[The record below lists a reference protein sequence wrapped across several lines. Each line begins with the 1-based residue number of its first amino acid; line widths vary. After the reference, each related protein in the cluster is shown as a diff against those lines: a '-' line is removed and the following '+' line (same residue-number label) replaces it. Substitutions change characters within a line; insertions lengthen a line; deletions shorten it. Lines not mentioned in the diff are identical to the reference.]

1 MTPPTAPAVTTTTL
15 VHGPGRKPVDVH
27 RPNLPDGP
35 DGPLPVVLLW
45 HGRGP
50 DEREVL
56 APLARAAA
64 ALGVLVVVPDWRS
77 DADDGGRA
85 HLLASAAFARDL
97 AGPAPLVL
105 AGWSAGARA
114 AVAAALNPAAF
125 DGVRPHAV
133 VALAGSYGTP
143 AASTGTV
150 PLDDLRAAARD
161 VPVHLLHGTADTVVP
176 AARTRDLHAALLA
189 RAHPVTHRELPTDH
203 AGLVLTAY
211 SPEAARC
218 LPTTV
223 PHALAAGRTAA
234 ATLAAA
240 AR

>member
-1 MTPPTAPAVTTTTL
+1 MTTTTTH
-15 VHGPGRKPVDVH
+15 VYGPERKAVDVH
-27 RPNLPDGP
+27 RPDGP
-35 DGPLPVVLLW
+35 AGPRPVVLLW

-56 APLARAAA
+56 APLGRAAA

-77 DADDGGRA
+77 DAADGGRG
-85 HLLASAAFARDL
+85 HLLASAGFAREL

-105 AGWSAGARA
+105 AGWSMGARA
-114 AVAAALNPAAF
+114 AVAVALGPGAF
-125 DGVRPHAV
+125 DGFRPHAV
-133 VALAGSYGTP
+133 VALAGSYATA

-150 PLDDLRAAARD
+150 PLDDLRTAARD

-176 AARTRDLHAALLA
+176 AERSRDLHAALRA
-189 RAHPVTHRELPTDH
+189 RSHPATHRELPTDH

-211 SPEAARC
+211 SPAADRC
-218 LPTTV
+218 LPTTA
-223 PHALAAGRTAA
+223 PHALAAGRAA
-234 ATLAAA
+234 AQALAAA